1 MARTLQQLLQ
11 DVNAYVA
18 LDSSVPTGTD
28 LTTWTTYA
36 NKAVLDAASNT
47 QLPQF
52 HQEYFVT
59 TSGGPTGLATLASI
73 SLPANFREMES
84 TPQLYLGNGIYS
96 AYTQISP
103 AERFSKQ
110 PGDKYCY
117 VLGNPASGF
126 TAVFNQL
133 ANLATLSIL
142 FQRFPSGMATL
153 TDQCELD
160 DDTFVVEQVKSY
172 ILQARSD
179 DRFPTVQATANQ
191 LLKNMNGRQSRNPL
205 GGPNKTAHVE
215 TYRIGD

>member
-1 MARTLQQLLQ
+1 MARTLAQILS

-18 LDSSVPTGTD
+18 LDSSVPTGSD

-36 NKAVLDAASNT
+36 NKSVLDAASNT

-52 HQEYFVT
+52 HMEYILT
-59 TSGGPTGLATLASI
+59 TSDGPQALATNASI
-73 SLPANFREMES
+73 TLPSGFREMES
-84 TPQLYLGNGIYS
+84 VPQLSLGNGIY
-96 AYTQISP
+96 AQYEQVVP
-103 AERFSKQ
+103 ADRFGKQ

-142 FQRFPSGMATL
+142 YQRFPSGFATL

-179 DRFPTVQATANQ
+179 DRFPTVQARADQ

-205 GGPNKTAHVE
+205 GGPNKTDHVE